1 MSYPEGLEE
10 FSHLLANPHLL
21 TATNRR
27 TLEAYEGEAL
37 EQMWLAVT
45 YQQTVEELEARRGQR
60 DGVVVTPV
68 EVVDYIVRSAISAS
82 GGVVPTEILDPFGGT
97 GIFLARY
104 IQLLPPALRL
114 PAIRV
119 MRMQEISPLAAW
131 IAKRNLEAITW
142 NATQQVIVV
151 PQVVCVD
158 TFQAHEDQVA

>member
-1 MSYPEGLEE
+1 MSYPEGLVE
-10 FSHLLANPHLL
+10 FQRVLSSPQNLDPAKQRMLDTYEGDARYQMLLA
-21 TATNRR
+21 
-27 TLEAYEGEAL
+27 
-37 EQMWLAVT
+37 LA
-45 YQQTVEELEARRGQR
+45 YQQTVEQLEARRGQR

-68 EVVDYIVRSAISAS
+68 EVVDYIVRSAI
-82 GGVVPTEILDPFGGT
+82 VKCLDRVPNKILDPFGGT